1 MSKRSGE
8 SLKRMKSYAAAYP
21 VSFYQKQFE
30 ENKPRRLVVG
40 FTGRLALGLVRPE
53 LIFPGSQS
61 KKEYQEQFDDGP
73 VIFTFTHGGKRRLH
87 DPALALSAVYA
98 LPAVR
103 KRAAEFAVW
112 AAAPYFAESST
123 GPLIRFHGA
132 ISVIREKDEP
142 DHDKRKRIS
151 SALFDRSARHVSE
164 GGILVNFPAGT
175 KSSEEIKAGIA
186 CVAERAERN
195 MASTIGH
202 IVTVAMRSDN
212 QEVGLIPK
220 GAIVSFGEPIE
231 FGGSNE
237 QRDTNAFLDLIVAS
251 QAAAMSRIPREVA

>member
-21 VSFYQKQFE
+21 VSFYQNQFE
-30 ENKPRRLVVG
+30 KNEPIVPLVR
-40 FTGRLALGLVRPE
+40 FTGRSALVIVRPE

-202 IVTVAMRSDN
+202 IVTLAMWSKN
-212 QEVGLIPK
+212 SATGLVPR
-220 GAIVSFGEPIE
+220 GAVVSFGEPIE
-231 FGGSNE
+231 LGAGNE
-237 QRDTNAFLDLIVAS
+237 PRSSETFLDLIVAS
-251 QAAAMSRIPREVA
+251 QQAAMDRLP